1 MATLMTNR
9 EKLLQMYNFAIM
21 QGKCSNRKTF
31 AELIGISA
39 TNLSNALSTNE
50 KIADRF
56 CTNGLLNKANAA
68 LNYAF
73 AQQWLQDSTG
83 EMYAQNNNVPAPAPA
98 PTQAPAHAYTRGQYE
113 KVTPIKHSFDDDD
126 REFLLHRIE
135 ELEQFNATLL
145 RLNKLLEKE
154 IDALKKG
161 NASAR
166 AN

>member
-1 MATLMTNR
+1 MTNR
-9 EKLLQMYNFAIM
+9 EKLLQMYNYAIM

-68 LNYAF
+68 LNYSF
-73 AQQWLQDSTG
+73 AQQWLQDGTG
-83 EMYAQNNNVPAPAPA
+83 EMYAQNNNVPAPA
-98 PTQAPAHAYTRGQYE
+98 QAPAHAYTRGQYE

-135 ELEQFNATLL
+135 ELEKFNATLL

-154 IDALKKG
+154 IEELKKG
-161 NASAR
+161 NVSAR

>member
-9 EKLLQMYNFAIM
+9 EKLLQMYDYAIM
-21 QGKCSNRKTF
+21 QGKCKNRKSF
-31 AELIGISA
+31 AELIGISDK
-39 TNLSNALSTNE
+39 NLSNALSTNE

-73 AQQWLQDSTG
+73 AQQWLQDGTG

-98 PTQAPAHAYTRGQYE
+98 PTQAHTHVHARGIR
-113 KVTPIKHSFDDDD
+113 PSFDDDD
-126 REFLLHRIE
+126 IEYLRNRIKELEYVIELQRCRIE
-135 ELEQFNATLL
+135 Q
-145 RLNKLLEKE
+145 LEK
-154 IDALKKG
+154 G
-161 NASAR
+161 HASAR

>member
-9 EKLLQMYNFAIM
+9 EKLLQMYDYAIM
-21 QGKCSNRKTF
+21 QGKCKNRKSF
-31 AELIGISA
+31 AELIGISDK
-39 TNLSNALSTNE
+39 NLSNALSTNE

-73 AQQWLQDSTG
+73 AQQWLQDGTG
-83 EMYAQNNNVPAPAPA
+83 EMYAQNNNVQAH
-98 PTQAPAHAYTRGQYE
+98 TQAPAHAYTRGQYE

-135 ELEQFNATLL
+135 ELEKFNATLL